1 MVAFLLMSS
10 SFFIAIIQRAL
21 KAYFAWKQLK
31 VDYLKDI
38 WKTNSQAWFSFY
50 LGWLNISD
58 KKLLNTNNS
67 VSAPAHKLWK
77 LASLWPNFDPY
88 ILDIWKL
95 CKG

>member
-1 MVAFLLMSS
+1 MLAFLLIMSS
-10 SFFIAIIQRAL
+10 SFFTAIIQRAL

-38 WKTNSQAWFSFY
+38 WKTNSEAWFSFY

-67 VSAPAHKLWK
+67 VIAQIMKS
-77 LASLWPNFDPY
+77 
-88 ILDIWKL
+88 
-95 CKG
+95 G